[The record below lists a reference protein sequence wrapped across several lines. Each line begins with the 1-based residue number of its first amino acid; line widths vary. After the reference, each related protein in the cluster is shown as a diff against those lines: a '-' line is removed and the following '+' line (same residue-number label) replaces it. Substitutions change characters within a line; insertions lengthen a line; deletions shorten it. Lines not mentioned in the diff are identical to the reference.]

1 MGVNDNMDH
10 PPRKIVSRVLVIV
23 GIALLLPSL
32 VWLIGAIIGFL
43 PAEPAAFGGH
53 SGLRGIASL
62 AVGGC
67 LLSAI
72 GAWER

>member
-1 MGVNDNMDH
+1 M
-10 PPRKIVSRVLVIV
+10 V
-23 GIALLLPSL
+23 GISLLVPSL
-32 VWLIGAIIGFL
+32 LWLIGAISGFL
-43 PAEPAAFGGH
+43 PAGPAAFGGH

>member
-1 MGVNDNMDH
+1 MNL
-10 PPRKIVSRVLVIV
+10 PPSKPVSRLLVVV
-23 GIALLLPSL
+23 GISLLVPSL
-32 VWLIGAIIGFL
+32 LWLIGAISGFL
-43 PAEPAAFGGH
+43 PAGPAAFGGH

>member
-1 MGVNDNMDH
+1 MA
-10 PPRKIVSRVLVIV
+10 
-23 GIALLLPSL
+23 GIALPVPSL
-32 VWLIGAIIGFL
+32 LWLIGVISGFL
-43 PAEPAAFGGH
+43 PAGPAAFGGH